1 MKTILKVS
9 MLAVGGASLG
19 YTLNTRL
26 RLEQAKWESIN
37 EEQEEIY
44 QKRAQIRSI
53 LETGVVS

>member
-37 EEQEEIY
+37 E
-44 QKRAQIRSI
+44 
-53 LETGVVS
+53 